1 MDKVNWLFFDMG
13 STLIDETQSYMG
25 WFRNA
30 SQLIGGALSA
40 HEIEKEYCAGMMK
53 GSPTIAGQLRAY
65 GFTGSSTSHLYPS
78 ELDTPYPEAENVLRQ
93 LYRTYKLGII
103 ANQNAGSELRLEQY
117 GLRKYFEVIVAS
129 TEAGVKKP
137 DPRIFTLAL
146 EKANCEPKKAAM
158 IGDRLDN
165 DIFPANVLGF
175 TTVRIL
181 QGYGRLQVL
190 KSSEYE
196 PNFTVNT
203 LMQLLNIF

>member
-1 MDKVNWLFFDMG
+1 MDKINWLFFDMG

-40 HEIEKEYCAGMMK
+40 DEIEKAYCVGMIK
-53 GSPTIAGQLRAY
+53 GNPTIAGQLKAY
-65 GFTGSSTSHLYPS
+65 GFTGNSTNHLYPS
-78 ELDTPYPEAENVLRQ
+78 ELDIPYPEAEKVLGY
-93 LYRTYKLGII
+93 LSRTYKLGII
-103 ANQNAGSELRLEQY
+103 ANQNAGSELRLKQY
-117 GLRKYFEVIVAS
+117 GLRQYFDVIVAS
-129 TEAGVKKP
+129 AEAGVMKP
-137 DPRIFTLAL
+137 DSRIFRLAL
-146 EKANCEPKKAAM
+146 EQANCEPEQAAM

-165 DIFPANVLGF
+165 DIFPTNALGF

-181 QGYGRLQVL
+181 QGYGRLQVP

-196 PNFTVNT
+196 PDFTVDT

>member
-40 HEIEKEYCAGMMK
+40 HEIEKEYCAGMVK
-53 GSPTIAGQLRAY
+53 GLPTIAGQLRAY

-78 ELDTPYPEAENVLRQ
+78 ELDTPYPEAEKVLRQ

-129 TEAGVKKP
+129 AEAGVKKP

-146 EKANCEPKKAAM
+146 EKANCEPEKAAM

-181 QGYGRLQVL
+181 QGYGRLQVP

>member
-1 MDKVNWLFFDMG
+1 MG

-25 WFRNA
+25 WFLNS

-40 HEIEKEYCAGMMK
+40 HEIEKEYCAGMVK
-53 GSPTIAGQLRAY
+53 GSPSIAGQLKAY

-78 ELDTPYPEAENVLRQ
+78 ELDRPYPEAEKVLNQ
-93 LYRTYKLGII
+93 LSRTYKLGII

-117 GLRKYFEVIVAS
+117 GLRQYFKVIVAS
-129 TEAGVKKP
+129 AEAGVKKP

-146 EKANCEPKKAAM
+146 EQANCEPEQAVM

-181 QGYGRLQVL
+181 QGYGRLQVP
-190 KSSEYE
+190 KTSDDE
-196 PNFTVNT
+196 PNFTVDA
-203 LMQLLNIF
+203 LKQLLNVF

>member
-1 MDKVNWLFFDMG
+1 MNKINWLFFDMG
-13 STLIDETQSYMG
+13 STLINETQSYMG

-40 HEIEKEYCAGMMK
+40 REIEKEYCAGMVK
-53 GSPTIAGQLRAY
+53 GTPTIAGQLKAY
-65 GFTGSSTSHLYPS
+65 GFTGSSTNHLYPS
-78 ELDTPYPEAENVLRQ
+78 ELDVPYPEAEKVLDQ
-93 LYRTYKLGII
+93 LSRTYKLGII
-103 ANQNAGSELRLEQY
+103 ANQNAGSELRLEQH
-117 GLRKYFEVIVAS
+117 GLRQYFSVIVAS
-129 TEAGVKKP
+129 AEAGVKKP
-137 DPRIFTLAL
+137 DPRIFGLAL
-146 EKANCEPKKAAM
+146 KQANCGPEQAAM

-181 QGYGRLQVL
+181 QGYGRLQVP

-196 PNFTVNT
+196 PDFTVDA

>member
-1 MDKVNWLFFDMG
+1 MDKINWLFFDMG
-13 STLIDETQSYMG
+13 STLIDETQSYIG
-25 WFRNA
+25 WFHNA

-40 HEIEKEYCAGMMK
+40 HEIEKEYCAGMVK
-53 GSPTIAGQLRAY
+53 GSPTIAGQLKAY

-78 ELDTPYPEAENVLRQ
+78 EWDTPYPETDEVLGQ

-103 ANQNAGSELRLEQY
+103 ANQNAGSELRLKQY

-129 TEAGVKKP
+129 AEAGVKKP
-137 DPRIFTLAL
+137 NPRIFTLAL
-146 EKANCEPKKAAM
+146 EKANCEPEKAAM

-181 QGYGRLQVL
+181 QGYGRLQVP